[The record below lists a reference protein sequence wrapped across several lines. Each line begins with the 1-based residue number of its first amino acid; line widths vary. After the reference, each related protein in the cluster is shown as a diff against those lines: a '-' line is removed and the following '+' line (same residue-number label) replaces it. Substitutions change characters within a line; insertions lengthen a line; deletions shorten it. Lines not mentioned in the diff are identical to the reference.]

1 MTESDTAGMWMC
13 MHAACVARR
22 PSVATP
28 VPRMQDVARNLNVIG
43 LNVLSFQILQVKD
56 TLVTWLSWCIINC
69 FRKFRQIPTS

>member
-28 VPRMQDVARNLNVIG
+28 VPRMQDVGQKFKCDRLNVQFPDYR
-43 LNVLSFQILQVKD
+43 SM
-56 TLVTWLSWCIINC
+56 THHPCMVTWLS
-69 FRKFRQIPTS
+69 S

>member
-43 LNVLSFQILQVKD
+43 
-56 TLVTWLSWCIINC
+56 
-69 FRKFRQIPTS
+69 